1 VIIARLWR
9 NKDTL
14 FVSNTLNVVTI
25 YYYKYIVNRRLEY
38 PGKLIVV
45 DVCYVELPS
54 ELWKNS
60 ATQYQEEE
68 RGLKVYM
75 CCLLVGL
82 QLL

>member
-1 VIIARLWR
+1 MLACTSCKRH
-9 NKDTL
+9 NGT
-14 FVSNTLNVVTI
+14 
-25 YYYKYIVNRRLEY
+25 
-38 PGKLIVV
+38 V

-68 RGLKVYM
+68 RGLKLYM